1 MTEVKILMV
10 GPQNSGKTALANYI
24 ADAVQN
30 AENPSQAPT
39 KPTVGARILEFDGQ
53 TKKGNQ
59 MVAPAVPCV
68 SRALRASVS
77 QQPVL
82 LAW

>member
-30 AENPSQAPT
+30 AENPSQVCTP
-39 KPTVGARILEFDGQ
+39 KCREHCHKLGQ
-53 TKKGNQ
+53 
-59 MVAPAVPCV
+59 C
-68 SRALRASVS
+68 
-77 QQPVL
+77 
-82 LAW
+82 